1 MKKLDWGHPLMMGS
15 PLTMGL
21 SYQMA
26 AMKLLMDPKNQMKMW
41 QSMMDPSR
49 YMVKKVKADE

>member
-26 AMKLLMDPKNQMKMW
+26 AQKTIIEANMKKYFPFQYRMMKAM
-41 QSMMDPSR
+41 QAAMEKGR
-49 YMVKKVKADE
+49 

>member
-26 AMKLLMDPKNQMKMW
+26 AMKLLAEVNMKKYMPIQYQMM
-41 QSMMDPSR
+41 
-49 YMVKKVKADE
+49 KAMREVMEKGR